1 MVTIIDVAN
10 RAGVSRSTVSLVI
23 NDSPLVKAETRILVK
38 KIIEEMGY
46 VPNNNARSLSSSTT
60 NNLGIIYM
68 QDNQSFPATSYDYDQ
83 STGLYSMNIVNGI
96 MLGLSDTNYGIVTER
111 FCSLDSGQDL
121 PLSVKSCR
129 VDGVIIVGS
138 PCSSRLIRN
147 LQRRKIPFVL
157 AGADYMDDSV
167 DSVYAV
173 PDEGVRLSFEYL
185 VKTGHHRICLLN
197 CPETFGSFQKR
208 HDGFL
213 KSARDAGTA
222 LMDPWEII
230 SRTNRGEGGYLAFK
244 AYWEAGNRPDGVIAA
259 NDKLALGTMR
269 YFHEA
274 GIRVPR
280 DISIIAYED
289 SSLCGYTIPSLT
301 SINIQKEQIGE
312 QAARCL
318 VERISNPH
326 KPPMQIPVTPYLVC
340 RESVLSRQ

>member
-23 NDSPLVKAETRILVK
+23 NDSPLVKKETRILVK
-38 KIIEEMGY
+38 KIIDEMGY

-96 MLGLSDTNYGIVTER
+96 MLGLADTSYGIVTER
-111 FCSLDSGQDL
+111 FCALDPAQDL

-138 PCSSRLIRN
+138 PCSHRLIQN
-147 LQRRKIPFVL
+147 LQKRRIPFVL

-185 VKTGHHRICLLN
+185 VKTGHRSICLLN

-208 HDGFL
+208 HDAFL
-213 KSARDAGTA
+213 EISAETGLTP
-222 LMDPWEII
+222 MDTWEVI
-230 SRTNRGEGGYLAFK
+230 SQSNRGEGGYLAFK
-244 AYWEAGNRPDGVIAA
+244 AYWEAGGRPDGIIAA
-259 NDKLALGTMR
+259 NGKLALGTMR
-269 YFHEA
+269 YFHEI
-274 GIRVPR
+274 GIRVPQ

-289 SSLCGYTIPSLT
+289 SCLCGYTIPSLT
-301 SINIQKEQIGE
+301 SINIQKELIGE

-318 VERISNPH
+318 VERICNPD

-340 RESVLSRQ
+340 RESVLSRR